1 MKTFKLISLDVLED
15 TSNELLTRTIPLLD
29 GLIIDRE
36 DEKSQWVLECLLDKK
51 YFKYFSKIKEK
62 NDAIMLQAKITKE
75 ANKPA
80 TFMTSIIE
88 INDIEDHINVL
99 FLGKIIDLKKGQ
111 IEKTLKS
118 LIEEGYQG
126 DQLLDKFKDSV

>member
-15 TSNELLTRTIPLLD
+15 IKSDIVSHNIPLLD

-36 DEKSQWVLECLLDKK
+36 DEKSQWVLECLLDQS
-51 YFKYFSKIKEK
+51 YSKYFSNIKKK

-75 ANKPA
+75 TNKPA
-80 TFMTSIIE
+80 TFMSSIIE
-88 INDIEDHINVL
+88 INDIKDHVSIL

-111 IEKTLKS
+111 IEQTLKA

-126 DQLLDKFKDSV
+126 DQLLNEFKDRV